1 MPAPSNSDT
10 TEGVF
15 ESDGKFVSVVVY
27 KLADQK
33 VKVAK
38 EFDSRKAAEKWLQ
51 AARQSESK
59 LTGAWKQLDKDVE
72 ESSKLLESYEA
83 VKDKNDIGDIQAGQ
97 L

>member
-10 TEGVF
+10 AEGVF

>member
-15 ESDGKFVSVVVY
+15 ESDGKFVAAVVY
-27 KLADQK
+27 KLADQQ
-33 VKVAK
+33 VKVVK
-38 EFDSRKAAEKWLQ
+38 EFDSRKTAEKWLQ

-59 LTGAWKQLDKDVE
+59 LTGAWKKLDKDVE
-72 ESSKLLESYEA
+72 ELSKLLESYEA